1 MNHPA
6 ESNLALYAGGDLP
19 LLQRWRTDRHVRNCG
34 SCQSAVAE
42 FSELR
47 AFPSSDS
54 VSNWSRLASEMQAN
68 IRLGLAAGECVVMRT
83 GSRSVVS
90 GRRLAVVGGL
100 LTVLLFGGIW
110 TQRSVLVPALLSRQA
125 GETVLE
131 AAESGIQVREG
142 RQTLRILNR
151 SKASVSYSVGS
162 QGELRARSL
171 DPETGNVTIT
181 HVYGE

>member
-1 MNHPA
+1 MNHPT
-6 ESNLALYAGGDLP
+6 ESNLALYAGGDLQW
-19 LLQRWRTDRHVRNCG
+19 LHRWRMDRHIRSCG
-34 SCQSAVAE
+34 NCQSAVAE
-42 FSELR
+42 FSEIR
-47 AFPSSDS
+47 AFESAAPD
-54 VSNWSRLASEMQAN
+54 VNWSRLASEMQAN

-83 GSRSVVS
+83 GGRSVVS

-100 LTVLLFGGIW
+100 LTVLLLGGIW
-110 TQRSVLVPALLSRQA
+110 TQRSALVPSLLVRQPA
-125 GETVLE
+125 ETILE
-131 AAESGIQVREG
+131 AAGSGIQVREG

-151 SKASVSYSVGS
+151 SKANVSYSVGS